1 MLHLV
6 IPRETEAPSTRG
18 VTEDV
23 VVSNISLALDVAE
36 KLAGFFQTVPFVALA
51 AGVLSQGLKVYKVR
65 LDKYFSL
72 SLA

>member
-36 KLAGFFQTVPFVALA
+36 KLAGFFQTSLLLRAFFP
-51 AGVLSQGLKVYKVR
+51 KV
-65 LDKYFSL
+65 
-72 SLA
+72 